1 MHLGSREEPFEECE
15 WKRGVWAGRSGK
27 GTGHHGALDGETFS
41 WKRYGEEER
50 RWINRET
57 PMRPTP

>member
-1 MHLGSREEPFEECE
+1 MEAWCVGGSLTE
-15 WKRGVWAGRSGK
+15 
-27 GTGHHGALDGETFS
+27 GTGHHGALDRETFS

-57 PMRPTP
+57 PMRPSPWKI